1 MELLSHIELATGAD
15 PRGTVIWM
23 HGLGAD
29 GWDFVP
35 IVRELDLPE
44 DLPLRFIFPNAPVRP
59 VTINNGYA
67 MRAWY
72 DIAMADIGRLPDEAG
87 IRQSQA
93 QVEAFLAREKSRG
106 IAAGSIVLAG
116 FSQGGR
122 DRAAH
127 GSAAHRGAR
136 GHPRAVDLPAA
147 RRDARP
153 RVERRERARPGL
165 HGARHAGPG
174 RAPRARRILAGDARL
189 ARPRARN
196 GTPTRCRTRCAP
208 RRSGRYRLARGP
220 LREPDPARLKRAR
233 LLSGPRAWRAA
244 CRARPR
250 TSPAPSPAARPRRER
265 RGSALQGRDRSRR
278 ERVVLGASPSISITT
293 SPSTT

>member
-1 MELLSHIELATGAD
+1 MELLSHIELSTGAE
-15 PRGTVIWM
+15 PAGTVIWM

-106 IAAGSIVLAG
+106 MPARSIVLAG
-116 FSQGGR
+116 FSQGGAIALHTGLR
-122 DRAAH
+122 HTEPLAGILALSTYLPLAESLDREAADANERVPVFMAH
-127 GSAAHRGAR
+127 GTQDPVVPLALAESS
-136 GHPRAVDLPAA
+136 RA
-147 RRDARP
+147 
-153 RVERRERARPGL
+153 
-165 HGARHAGPG
+165 
-174 RAPRARRILAGDARL
+174 ILASRGLAPEWHAYPMPHSVCAEEVGAISQWLKARFSSPILL
-189 ARPRARN
+189 A
-196 GTPTRCRTRCAP
+196 
-208 RRSGRYRLARGP
+208 
-220 LREPDPARLKRAR
+220 
-233 LLSGPRAWRAA
+233 
-244 CRARPR
+244 
-250 TSPAPSPAARPRRER
+250 
-265 RGSALQGRDRSRR
+265 
-278 ERVVLGASPSISITT
+278 
-293 SPSTT
+293 